1 MNFKVTL
8 GIMPDYIFDGEGMR
22 VDGVKPERPGS
33 KSGMLKGDIII
44 GMGDQTIA
52 NIQDYM
58 KALSSY
64 NKNDQTTVTIRRN
77 NEVKVLNV
85 TF

>member
-1 MNFKVTL
+1 
-8 GIMPDYIFDGEGMR
+8 
-22 VDGVKPERPGS
+22 
-33 KSGMLKGDIII
+33 
-44 GMGDQTIA
+44 MGDQTIA

>member
-1 MNFKVTL
+1 
-8 GIMPDYIFDGEGMR
+8 
-22 VDGVKPERPGS
+22 
-33 KSGMLKGDIII
+33 MLKGDIII